1 MTPGGSLLWT
11 IVLPAL
17 AAAAFVLPG
26 WLVARRWSAPAPLLT
41 GCLVSAALWFHLV
54 LVCDLAGLRLKRSTL
69 LGGWAVLCV
78 AAVLLGRHLRSP
90 EPRRW
95 WQRIRPAGFEW
106 VWLAAGA
113 AGFASIA
120 ARALIDPLS
129 GWDNLFRW
137 DCLARAIVA
146 HGNLHFYPPVQPAD
160 FEIYAWC
167 DGIPPLVSLLNLWV
181 YLVTG
186 VMSPAVTAVRVAGEA
201 LLIGA
206 AVFGLGRDLWGE
218 RGGWSAVGLLGTSSL
233 FLWGVA
239 MGQETGML
247 AVTLLALLWL
257 LEKHRGDD
265 QTGSVAWAGLA
276 AGVGALSRDY
286 GLALPLLG
294 LAILAFRDR
303 RPRNLLLFLAL
314 AALVAGPWYLRNW
327 VRTGNPIFPL
337 EIGGLFPTNPV
348 YTEVMQRI
356 VHDRSFGSN
365 HINYGLLVETL
376 AVIAGAALAA
386 AAAGAAKAGRR
397 SITLLAALLLTVALW
412 AWSVPWTAGGLNYS
426 LRVLTPAVA
435 LCAVLGGWLGSLRP
449 GIGRAAALAAAV
461 ALSGDAARRAWLL
474 PVFPRVSP
482 LPWTF
487 DDWRT
492 VRLDLQHIEDN
503 PLWDYLIRTAEGGL
517 VAVDNPNAHV
527 ALVQRGG
534 RTAML
539 FSPIFSG
546 CFEAN
551 RPFED
556 VVRQL
561 RQEQV
566 RLVVLSVGDR
576 VALSFIA
583 AHPFFAT
590 LHSHYRPVVQAQS
603 TAVYDLNH
611 LTPAAP

>member
-1 MTPGGSLLWT
+1 MTSGASLLWT

-26 WLVARRWSAPAPLLT
+26 WIAARRWGAPAPLLT

-54 LVCDLAGLRLKRSTL
+54 LICDFAGFRLNGSTL

-78 AAVLLGRHLRSP
+78 AAVFLGRRLRPS

-95 WQRIRPAGFEW
+95 WQRIKPARFEW
-106 VWLAAGA
+106 VWLGAGA

-120 ARALIDPLS
+120 ARAFLDPLS

-146 HGNLHFYPPVQPAD
+146 HGHLHFYPPVQPAD

-206 AVFGLGRDLWGE
+206 AVFGLGRNLWGE
-218 RGGWSAVGLLGTSSL
+218 RGGWPAVGLLGTSSL

-257 LEKHRGDD
+257 LEEHRRDD
-265 QTGSVAWAGLA
+265 RTGTVAWAGLA

-294 LAILAFRDR
+294 LALLALHDR
-303 RPRNLLLFLAL
+303 RPRSLLLFLAT

-337 EIGGLFPTNPV
+337 EIGGIFPTNPV

-356 VHDRSFGSN
+356 VNDRSFGSN
-365 HINYGLLVETL
+365 HVNFSLLTATL
-376 AVIAGAALAA
+376 AVTAGAALVAA
-386 AAAGAAKAGRR
+386 AVGAAKAGRR
-397 SITLLAALLLTVALW
+397 SITLLAALLLSVALW

-435 LCAVLGGWLGSLRP
+435 LCAVLGGWLGSLPP
-449 GIGRAAALAAAV
+449 GIGRATVLTAAM
-461 ALSGDAARRAWLL
+461 ALSADAARRAWLL
-474 PVFPRVSP
+474 PVFPRVPP

-503 PLWDYLIRTAEGGL
+503 PLWDYLIHAAEGGL

-534 RTAML
+534 RTAMF
-539 FSPIFSG
+539 FSPVFSG
-546 CFEAN
+546 CFDA
-551 RPFED
+551 RLPFAE

-561 RQEQV
+561 RMAKV
-566 RLVVLSVGDR
+566 RLFVLSVGDR

-583 AHPFFAT
+583 AHPFFET
-590 LHSHYRPVVQAQS
+590 LHSHYRPLVLAQS
-603 TAVYDLNH
+603 LAVYDLDH
-611 LTPAAP
+611 LTPVAP